1 MNKTYSIV
9 WSTVR
14 NMYVVASE
22 LARSGCRIKTSSIIN
37 TVNDLNS
44 KATHNAALSGI
55 KAIPTQIACAVIAAL
70 IFASPAAQA
79 GTDTYNSLTNY
90 TLGYIDELSHD
101 MTTDGSPDSLI
112 YSDPLKGSALYVAGD
127 HSNKTSVT
135 GDHLTIETTG
145 GLDGNSLGN
154 AIFVENNA
162 TLQLTNSSILSTGIY
177 SSAITAQN
185 DGHISLTDSTVSID
199 GSNYG
204 TIIADKNSDISLTN
218 TTVNA
223 TGDNDVVAQNTSSLT
238 VNSESTITL
247 AEGQVRIVNI
257 GTLNMSDSTV
267 SSTGIDSTVRG
278 YRESTLKLQN
288 SAITHTN
295 TKGAAIEASN
305 ATTLD
310 ITGDKASMV
319 VNSAGIGVY
328 GIGSAVNID
337 GATINAE
344 NDGIKMTSVG
354 QSPFYADLTSL
365 SVKNATV
372 TSDTAALHVDSNT
385 KITSPITLTDV
396 TLTGPTAI
404 MLDSKTTV
412 EATDSTLNGDVTA
425 GMTSSTLSLKN
436 STLNGKTDAA
446 FATLSLDENS
456 QWNLNN
462 KSYLGTLTSNG
473 KIDLIQ
479 KEGSTGSILNV
490 DSTLTLQDQSQ
501 LAITMGNASTTPV
514 IKTSKTTLAGDLTVN
529 ATATFAPVDSDKN
542 FSSFVLIDSS
552 SAING
557 DFDSLTLNVGTPSLP
572 DYLTLNAG
580 IDAKDNT
587 NYVLSE
593 GLSWNAGANSASE
606 AHGTFTI
613 AGDDRFEVVSELSG
627 VNATT
632 NWDGETLTKEGDG
645 TLILSNTNN
654 NYGATQINAGTLASK
669 NAATLGRG
677 DVTISQGATLQL
689 SAGTLDNTLVGEGVL
704 KKDGSDSLTLTAD
717 NSDYSGD
724 IVIADG
730 TLIANET
737 KSLGTSSIT
746 DNGVLQLDSGT
757 LNNQITGTGSL
768 LKDGSGSLVM
778 SSDNSYSGGTVIKDG
793 EVTATHVN
801 ALGSG
806 DVDNSGTLLL
816 NADGKFDM
824 GGAQFV
830 THSDATTT
838 LAAGSTLNVKTFT
851 QETDST
857 LNIELDD
864 SSSEAIITADDVA
877 LGGSL
882 NISGIGNIKDPL
894 TNDPYTFTLID
905 ANNDIQGD
913 FDELTIAGMEQKSV
927 DFLTVDGKINEN
939 DQSQYLLATSLS
951 WYADRDNAATDAH
964 GTFTLSD
971 PDGSFTLGTDLTDV
985 NDTLNASSTTGWD
998 GKTLTKEGGGE
1009 LILSGNNSYSGGTF
1023 INEGTLTATS
1033 ENALGTGLVDN
1044 NSILVLD
1051 TDGTINATGGI
1062 TTRTDSTTVLTA
1074 GTSLN
1079 LGQGSLI
1086 QESGSTLDV
1095 ELNSNS
1101 IQPLITG
1108 SNAELD
1114 GTLHV
1119 NDVTL
1124 QDHASDKD
1132 LKSFTLMDMDNDIS
1146 GNFAHLSMNII
1157 DKPDYLTVSGM
1168 VNPDDASQYL
1178 LAEDLSWNAGA
1189 TSATAAHGNFTLDSG
1204 KTFEVTSSLAD
1215 RTGNSDWDGQSL
1227 TKMGAGELILSG
1239 NNTYSGTTDIQE
1251 GTLWLA
1257 GTGTIGAVGS
1267 QQTVNIAAGATF
1279 GGSNE
1284 AVVNGNVD
1292 NKGTLNFGDSEETNA
1307 TFFINGDL
1315 TNSGTLVS
1323 GSSTYL
1329 PGNTLHVE
1337 GNYIGNE
1344 GSLYLNTEL
1353 GDDSSAT
1360 DKLVVTGDTSG
1371 NTTLY
1376 IHGIGNQ
1383 GAQTTTGIEVVDI
1396 GGESNGVF
1404 KQGNQVQAGLYEYRL
1419 YKNESNGDW
1428 YLSSQTIAPVDPDDG
1443 SDVTPVDPDDGSD
1456 VTPVDPDDGSDVTP
1470 VDPDDGSDVT
1480 PINPDN
1486 GGNTTPQYRADIGA
1500 YLGNQWM
1507 ARSLQMQTLYDREGS
1522 QYRSADGSV
1531 WAHFKAGQSDSQAVS
1546 GNLDLDSNYSE
1557 FQLGGDILAWDNGQQ
1572 SLTIGVMASYINADT
1587 DSTGNRG
1594 ADGSQF
1600 TASGNV
1606 DGYNLGVYATWFA
1619 DAQTHRGLYM
1629 DSWYQYGIYNNSV
1642 ENGDV
1647 GSEEY
1652 DSTANA
1658 ISLETGYRY
1667 DISLNNGNTVSLTPQ
1682 AQIIWQ
1688 NYDADSVTDNNGTR
1702 IDGQSSDS
1710 WTTRMGLRVDGKLYK
1725 DKSTVIQ
1732 PFMEANW
1739 LHTNDETSVSFDGTD
1754 VQQDLP
1760 ANRAELKVGIQA
1772 DINKQW
1778 NVRAQISGQKG
1789 SNDFGDING
1798 SLNLRYNW

>member
-14 NMYVVASE
+14 NMYIVASE
-22 LARSGCRIKTSSIIN
+22 LARGGCRIKTSSIIN
-37 TVNDLNS
+37 KANDLNS
-44 KATHNAALSGI
+44 KATRNTALPGI
-55 KAIPTQIACAVIAAL
+55 KTIPTQVTCAVITAL
-70 IFASPAAQA
+70 IFASPVALA
-79 GTDTYNSLTNY
+79 GTDIYNSLTNY
-90 TLGYIDELSHD
+90 SLGYIDELSHD
-101 MTTDGSPDSLI
+101 MTTDGSPNSLI
-112 YSDPLKGSALYVAGD
+112 YSDPLKGAALYVAGD
-127 HSNKTSVT
+127 YEENTSVM
-135 GDHLTIETTG
+135 GENLTITATG
-145 GLDGNSLGN
+145 GQNGSAGY

-162 TLQLTNSSILSTGIY
+162 TLQLTNSHISSSGY
-177 SSAITAQN
+177 SAPIVVQN
-185 DGHISLTDSTVSID
+185 DGHLSLTDSTID
-199 GSNYG
+199 AEMGDG
-204 TIIADKNSDISLTN
+204 TMVFADKNSDISLTN
-218 TTVNA
+218 TTVTSVA
-223 TGDNDVVAQNTSSLT
+223 GHDDVVAQNGSTLT
-238 VNSESTITL
+238 LNNGSKITL
-247 AEGQVRIVNI
+247 AEGRVRIV
-257 GTLNMSDSTV
+257 GGSGTTAGATLNLSDSTV
-267 SSTGIDSTVRG
+267 SSTGTNSTIWG
-278 YRESTLKLQN
+278 YKETTLNVQN
-288 SAITHTN
+288 SSITHTN
-295 TKGAAIEASN
+295 AEGAAIEASS
-305 ATTLD
+305 ATMLD
-310 ITGDKASMV
+310 ITGDKASMLI
-319 VNSAGIGVY
+319 NSAGIGVY
-328 GIGSAVNID
+328 GIASAVNID
-337 GATINAE
+337 GAMINAE

-354 QSPFYADLTSL
+354 RSSFYADLTAL

-385 KITSPITLTDV
+385 TIKSPITLTDV

-436 STLNGKTDAA
+436 STLNGKTDASST
-446 FATLSLDENS
+446 TLSLDDSS
-456 QWNLNN
+456 QWNLNSN
-462 KSYLGTLTSNG
+462 SYLGTLTSNG
-473 KIDLIQ
+473 TIDLVQ
-479 KEGSTGSILNV
+479 QEGSTGSILNV

-501 LAITMGNASTTPV
+501 LAITMGNATTTPV
-514 IKTSKTTLAGDLTVN
+514 IKTSSTMLAGDLTVN
-529 ATATFAPVDSDKN
+529 ATATFAPVDSDQN

-557 DFDSLTLNVGTPSLP
+557 DFDSLTLNVDTPSLP

-613 AGDDRFEVVSELSG
+613 AGDDRFEVVSELSD
-627 VNATT
+627 VNATA

-645 TLILSNTNN
+645 TLILSNANN

-669 NAATLGRG
+669 NAATLGHG

-724 IVIADG
+724 IVIAGG

-737 KSLGTSSIT
+737 KSLGTSNIT

-757 LNNQITGTGSL
+757 LSNQITGTGSL

-793 EVTATHVN
+793 EVTATHIN

-838 LAAGSTLNVKTFT
+838 LAAGSSLNVKTFT

-864 SSSEAIITADDVA
+864 STSEAIITADDVA

-894 TNDPYTFTLID
+894 TNVPYTFTLID

-913 FDELTIAGMEQKSV
+913 FDELTIAGMDQKSV

-998 GKTLTKEGGGE
+998 GKTLTKEGDGE

-1079 LGQGSLI
+1079 LGQGSLA

-1101 IQPLITG
+1101 VQPLITG

-1132 LKSFTLMDMDNDIS
+1132 LRSFTLMDMDNDIS
-1146 GNFAHLSMNII
+1146 GNFAHLSMSII

-1178 LAEDLSWNAGA
+1178 LAENLSWNAGT
-1189 TSATAAHGNFTLDSG
+1189 TSATAAHGNFTLDTG
-1204 KTFEVTSSLAD
+1204 NTFEVTSSLAD
-1215 RTGNSDWDGQSL
+1215 QTGNSGWDGQSL

-1257 GTGTIGAVGS
+1257 GTGTIGAVDS
-1267 QQTVNIAAGATF
+1267 QQAVNIAAGATF
-1279 GGSNE
+1279 GGGNE

-1315 TNSGTLVS
+1315 TNSGNLVS

-1376 IHGIGNQ
+1376 IHGIGDQ

-1428 YLSSQTIAPVDPDDG
+1428 YLSSQTIA
-1443 SDVTPVDPDDGSD
+1443 PVDPDDGSD

>member
-1 MNKTYSIV
+1 M
-9 WSTVR
+9 
-14 NMYVVASE
+14 
-22 LARSGCRIKTSSIIN
+22 
-37 TVNDLNS
+37 
-44 KATHNAALSGI
+44 
-55 KAIPTQIACAVIAAL
+55 PTQVACAVITAL
-70 IFASPAAQA
+70 IFTSPVALA
-79 GTDTYNSLTNY
+79 GSDIYNSLTNY
-90 TLGYIDELSHD
+90 TVGYIDELSHD
-101 MTTDGSPDSLI
+101 MTTDGSPGSII
-112 YSDPLKGSALYVAGD
+112 YSDPLLGAALYVAGD
-127 HSNKTSVT
+127 FITNTSVT
-135 GDHLTIETTG
+135 GDKLTIETTG
-145 GLDGNSLGN
+145 GQDGINLGT
-154 AIFVENNA
+154 AVFVENNA
-162 TLQLTNSSILSTGIY
+162 TLQLSNSKILSSGTY
-177 SSAITAQN
+177 SSAILVQSK
-185 DGHISLTDSTVSID
+185 GHLSLTDSTVD
-199 GSNYG
+199 LTGSNYA
-204 TIIADKNSDISLTN
+204 TIIADEGSDISLTG
-218 TTVNA
+218 TTVTA
-223 TGDNDVVAQNTSSLT
+223 DNNDDVTAQHGSTLT
-238 VNSESTITL
+238 VKGGSTLTL
-247 AEGQVRIVNI
+247 AEGIVRIVDNA
-257 GTLNMSDSTV
+257 TLNMSDSTV
-267 SSTGIDSTVRG
+267 SSANAERTVWG

-288 SAITHTN
+288 SSITHTS
-295 TKGAAIEASN
+295 TEGAAIEASN
-305 ATTLD
+305 GTTLD
-310 ITGDKASMV
+310 ITGDKASML

-344 NDGIKMTSVG
+344 KDGIKMTSVG
-354 QSPFYADLTSL
+354 QSSFYADLGAL

-456 QWNLNN
+456 QWNLND

-473 KIDLIQ
+473 KIDLVQ
-479 KEGSTGSILNV
+479 KEGTTGSILNV

-542 FSSFVLIDSS
+542 FGSFVLIDSS

-557 DFDSLTLNVGTPSLP
+557 DFDSLTLNVDTPSLP

-593 GLSWNAGANSASE
+593 GLSWNAGANSARE

-613 AGDDRFEVVSELSG
+613 AGDDRFEVVSELID

-724 IVIADG
+724 IVIAGG

-816 NADGKFDM
+816 NANGKFDM

-838 LAAGSTLNVKTFT
+838 LAAGSTLNVKTIT

-894 TNDPYTFTLID
+894 TTSPYTFTLID
-905 ANNDIQGD
+905 ANSDIQGD
-913 FDELTIAGMEQKSV
+913 FDELTIAGMDQKSV

-1189 TSATAAHGNFTLDSG
+1189 TSATAAHGNFTLSSG

-1239 NNTYSGTTDIQE
+1239 NNTYSGATDIQE

-1257 GTGTIGAVGS
+1257 GTGTIGAVDS
-1267 QQTVNIAAGATF
+1267 QQAVNIAAGATF

-1323 GSSTYL
+1323 GSNTYL

-1376 IHGIGNQ
+1376 IHGIGDQ

-1404 KQGNQVQAGLYEYRL
+1404 RQGNQVQAGLYEYRL

-1600 TASGNV
+1600 TSSGNV

-1760 ANRAELKVGIQA
+1760 ANRAEIKVGIQA

>member
-22 LARSGCRIKTSSIIN
+22 LARSGCRIKTSSVIN

-101 MTTDGSPDSLI
+101 MTTDGSPNSLI

-127 HSNKTSVT
+127 YSNKTSVT

-223 TGDNDVVAQNTSSLT
+223 TGDNDVVAQNTSALT
-238 VNSESTITL
+238 VNSGSTITL

-267 SSTGIDSTVRG
+267 SSTGIDSTVWG

-372 TSDTAALHVDSNT
+372 TSDTVALHVDSNT

-557 DFDSLTLNVGTPSLP
+557 DFDSLTLNVDTPSLP

-613 AGDDRFEVVSELSG
+613 ASDDRFEVVSELSD
-627 VNATT
+627 VNATA

-645 TLILSNTNN
+645 TLILSNANN

-669 NAATLGRG
+669 NAATLGHG

-724 IVIADG
+724 IVIAGG

-816 NADGKFDM
+816 NANGKFDM

-913 FDELTIAGMEQKSV
+913 FDELTIAGMDQKSV

-1337 GNYIGNE
+1337 GDYIGNE

-1789 SNDFGDING
+1789 SNDFSDING